1 MENNTMLELH
11 DVKYSV
17 LSDRKSNELYS
28 LRKKVFK
35 DRLNWMV
42 NSENNMESDE
52 YDNHRTT
59 YLIGVYH
66 ETCICSL
73 RFIEMQYPNM
83 ITGTF
88 KPWFKDVALPQGNYV
103 EASRLFIDK
112 ERTRTLE
119 LQKQPISAL
128 LFLSMINYARHYHY
142 EGIYAIVSHPMYLIF
157 KKSGWKIEQVA
168 QSFSEKE
175 EKVYMIFMPVDDES
189 QQTLIERVKVKA
201 PNLACTLTTW
211 PLSFPVRKNRTN
223 QL

>member
-1 MENNTMLELH
+1 MLELH

-17 LSDRKSNELYS
+17 LSDFRSTELFS

-59 YLIGVYH
+59 YLFGTYH
-66 ETCICSL
+66 ETCVCGL
-73 RFIEMQYPNM
+73 RFIEMRYPNM

-88 KPWFKDVALPQGNYV
+88 KPWFKSFTLPQGNYV

-112 ERTRTLE
+112 ERSRKLE
-119 LQKQPISAL
+119 LHQQPISAL
-128 LFLSMINYARHYHY
+128 LFLSMINYARHYNY
-142 EGIYAIVSHPMYLIF
+142 DGIYAIVSHPMYLIF
-157 KKSGWKIEQVA
+157 KKSGWKIELVS
-168 QSFSEKE
+168 QSLSEKE
-175 EKVYMIFMPVDDES
+175 ERVYMIFMPVDDES
-189 QQTLIERVKVKA
+189 QKTLIDLITAKA
-201 PNLACTLTTW
+201 PALECTLTTW
-211 PLSFPVRKNRTN
+211 PLSFPVRRHRTN